1 MKFKLIIDKSAD
13 EEIIVTAHERSAFT
27 DKLEE
32 FVLSYNGDDK
42 ITVST
47 KTTLKQIHFDDI
59 ECITVIDGKTYVIDR
74 SGERFEAKLRLY
86 EFEERLPYNFIRINK
101 SAIANKNRLEKF
113 TAGYSGSVNAVF
125 KSGYTDYVSRRCFA
139 KIKKEF

>member
-13 EEIIVTAHERSAFT
+13 EEIIVTARERSALT

-32 FVLSYNGDDK
+32 LVLAYNGEYK

-47 KTTLKQIHFDDI
+47 KTTLKQIRFDDI
-59 ECITVIDGKTYVIDR
+59 ECIAVIDGKTCVIDR

-86 EFEERLPYNFIRINK
+86 ELEERLPSNFIKINK
-101 SAIANKNRLEKF
+101 SAIANKNHLEKF

-139 KIKKEF
+139 KIRKEF